1 MNVLWRELSIAWH
14 AGDRRREGETL
25 IGLSKMFRAR
35 GNTPGDAVSAGREA
49 VTIFRELG
57 DRRNES
63 AALVAFGGA
72 LSDKKQTGEA
82 VRVLGQAVAIS
93 REAGDQRG
101 EASALCELS
110 RSLIDLNRIREA
122 AEAVERAA
130 AIFHET
136 GDRRAECR
144 ALGDLGYCHLE
155 MGQAAASVE
164 AGRRAVALAR
174 ETGLLTIEAGLL
186 LNLGRALLG
195 VKLFEE
201 AVAVS
206 QQAVMSISKL
216 DSVRTVPIGD
226 DHRQPEPRRL
236 GMALSTLGC
245 AFLELE
251 QYPESIEASRQALA
265 ILDEAGVSSYRA
277 ETLTHLASALGNTG
291 RYEEALDT

>member
-1 MNVLWRELSIAWH
+1 
-14 AGDRRREGETL
+14 
-25 IGLSKMFRAR
+25 MFRAR